1 MSPIRCPAST
11 AALRRAGDVEHVR
24 RRSDGC
30 RPRTARAEPRRS
42 VFPGAHGV
50 RCQVGQCGHSS
61 NRVQAFFF
69 FAHGCLGS
77 VELCDQDPVVY

>member
-1 MSPIRCPAST
+1 MPGFYGRLETLETLNMFVSVATS
-11 AALRRAGDVEHVR
+11 AALGPHGLNRAV
-24 RRSDGC
+24 
-30 RPRTARAEPRRS
+30 AF
-42 VFPGAHGV
+42 FPGAHGV